1 MATTDDR
8 EQTLFDGV
16 PGTAET
22 VLFTCPAGFRAT
34 INAIHLS
41 GDANGGTIT
50 AHLRPGGVAAAAG
63 NALAT
68 ALAVGAAANVDL
80 LAAANIDG
88 IGMKGGDVLSA
99 LQSSGT
105 HITVLVEGDVSA
117 HQEETTLFNGQP
129 AATETTLYTCPAGAR
144 ATIDAIMV
152 SNTTGTPATITAHLR
167 PGGAA
172 AAAGNAFA
180 QAVSVAA
187 NANIDLLAAV
197 EMDGLGMKAGDV
209 LSALQGTAAALT
221 VQVEGKVFANA

>member
-8 EQTLFDGV
+8 EQTLFNGI
-16 PGTAET
+16 PGTTET
-22 VLFTCPAGFRAT
+22 VLFTCPPGYRAT

-41 GDANGGTIT
+41 GDATGGSIGV
-50 AHLRPGGVAAAAG
+50 HLRPGGVAASAA

-68 ALAVGAAANVDL
+68 ALAVGAAGNVEL
-80 LAAANIDG
+80 LASAEMDG
-88 IGMKGGDVLSA
+88 IGMKSGDVLSA
-99 LQSSGT
+99 VNSSPA
-105 HITVLVEGDVSA
+105 HITVQVEGDVSA
-117 HQEETTLFNGQP
+117 HQEEATLYNAQPGTGETTLF
-129 AATETTLYTCPAGAR
+129 ACPAGCR

-172 AAAGNAFA
+172 AAAGNAIA

-187 NANIDLLAAV
+187 NANVDLLAIA

-209 LSALQGTAAALT
+209 LSALQGTAASLT
-221 VQVEGKVFANA
+221 VQVEGKVFGNA

>member
-1 MATTDDR
+1 MSTSDSK
-8 EQTLFDGV
+8 ESTLYDGV

-34 INAIHLS
+34 VNAIHLS
-41 GDANGGTIT
+41 GDATGGTAT
-50 AHLRPGGVAAAAG
+50 VHLRPGGVAAAAA

-80 LAAANIDG
+80 LASAEVKG

-99 LQSSGT
+99 LQSHGT
-105 HITVLVEGDVSA
+105 HITVVVEGDVQYHA
-117 HQEETTLFNGQP
+117 D
-129 AATETTLYTCPAGAR
+129 ETTLYNAQPGTGETAMVTVATGTR

-152 SNTTGTPATITAHLR
+152 SNTTGTPATITVHLR

-172 AAAGNAFA
+172 AAAGNAIA

-187 NANIDLLAAV
+187 NANVDLLAIV
-197 EMDGLGMKAGDV
+197 EMDGLGMKAGDI
-209 LSALQGTAAALT
+209 LSALQGTGSALT
-221 VQVEGKVFANA
+221 VQVEGSVFANA